1 MPEINNTVKNE
12 FLIRFGENVKR
23 LRKQKRLSQKQ
34 LADRINGDV
43 TKISRIERGEY
54 DFKMSS
60 ALILANALDVQICEL
75 FNFEE
80 IAFLQKNIWEL

>member
-1 MPEINNTVKNE
+1 MPEINNTVKDE
-12 FLIRFGENVKR
+12 FLIHFGANIKR
-23 LRKQKRLSQKQ
+23 LRKLKELSQKQ
-34 LADRINGDV
+34 LAARINGDV

-75 FNFEE
+75 LEFEG
-80 IAFLQKNIWEL
+80 IAFLQKHIWIL